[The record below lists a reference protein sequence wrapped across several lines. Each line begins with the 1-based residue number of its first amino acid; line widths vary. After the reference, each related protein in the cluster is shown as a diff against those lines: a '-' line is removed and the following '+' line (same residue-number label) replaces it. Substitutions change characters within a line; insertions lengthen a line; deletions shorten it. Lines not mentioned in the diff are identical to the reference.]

1 MNAIKHELEVKAIQ
15 LSGQHLKRAI
25 ENTQNFKGL
34 EDCFEY
40 FRSELFWWTLEDYGC
55 EDLGNTACL
64 LFIESFNDQF
74 ETNFG
79 EQKVKLALIVLIVPP
94 IVGGIVLGLF
104 IDSLI
109 WGPL

>member
-25 ENTQNFKGL
+25 ENTQNFKCL

-79 EQKVKLALIVLIVPP
+79 E
-94 IVGGIVLGLF
+94 
-104 IDSLI
+104 
-109 WGPL
+109 